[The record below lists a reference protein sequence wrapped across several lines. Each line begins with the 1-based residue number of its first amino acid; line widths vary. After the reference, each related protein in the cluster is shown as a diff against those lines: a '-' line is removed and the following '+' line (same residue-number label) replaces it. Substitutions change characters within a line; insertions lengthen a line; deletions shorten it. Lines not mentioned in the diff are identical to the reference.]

1 VSYLRACLLDAEL
14 LSLRCFELLPG
25 AAEGVDGHTEA
36 GEAGEA
42 YMELDAAAMD
52 NLEILQNSEGGVDG
66 TLLKRLD
73 HCVTGAGRRLLCRWL
88 CRPLGHASAIRQRQT
103 AVVTL
108 RERCRDVAGAAR
120 RRLRSTPD
128 LERSLSRLQAAT
140 TGTGRNASKVRQNNP
155 RWIPVATLG
164 RSVGTVVQGASK
176 QPSLDTCCD
185 PRAECGHGGGRG
197 CCTKTTVASAYW
209 TFWRRS
215 RGCAR
220 WRRRRRSSTR
230 WRSWRACRHAWRSWY
245 GTLVSVTR
253 PHTACSPA
261 LRVGIRVR
269 LV

>member
-1 VSYLRACLLDAEL
+1 MSYLRACLLDAEL

-164 RSVGTVVQGASK
+164 RSVGTVVAGGAVRRPQSQAPTGLSGGAQGAA
-176 QPSLDTCCD
+176 
-185 PRAECGHGGGRG
+185 RGGGGGGGVRPG
-197 CCTKTTVASAYW
+197 GGAGEPVATPGGA
-209 TFWRRS
+209 
-215 RGCAR
+215 
-220 WRRRRRSSTR
+220 
-230 WRSWRACRHAWRSWY
+230 
-245 GTLVSVTR
+245 GTEPS
-253 PHTACSPA
+253 
-261 LRVGIRVR
+261 
-269 LV
+269 